1 MEQTMSNGIT
11 VKEGKGASRVE
22 LECEHQSGLLYV
34 IPGEASWVCS
44 DSFRPA
50 HAIAGFL
57 KELESL
63 SIPQVREI
71 MNRWGIYYRE
81 RPLKGSEQS

>member
-1 MEQTMSNGIT
+1 MPNGIKI
-11 VKEGKGASRVE
+11 KEGTGASRVE
-22 LECEHQSGLLYV
+22 IECEHQSGLLYV

-57 KELESL
+57 KELDRL
-63 SIPQVREI
+63 AIPQVREI
-71 MNRWGIYYRE
+71 MNRWGLYYRE
-81 RPLKGSEQS
+81 RNLKDSE